1 MRFKLLLLLAL
12 ICANSWLHS
21 TTWHI
26 KQDGTGNF
34 TTIQEGIDACA
45 NSDTIL
51 VYPGTYFE
59 NLVIEEKYMTIGS
72 LYLTTGDES
81 YIPQTIID
89 GFHNDSVIRI
99 ES

>member
-1 MRFKLLLLLAL
+1 MKLKFYLICSIYLISTLLL
-12 ICANSWLHS
+12 S

-34 TTIQEGIDACA
+34 TTIHEGIDACV

-99 ES
+99 E